1 MRRRCQD
8 PFAHPEENIRRI
20 YSYVAY
26 VVGDGPDAEDI
37 TGTTIER
44 ALRYRDSYD
53 PDKGPPVAWLLGIA
67 RRCIADRL
75 GEPEALLDEQIEE
88 LPDVPESSF
97 DDIDRLTVQAAVAAL
112 PRRERELIALRH
124 GADLTAKQIAD
135 LLDMRTNA
143 VEVALHRAHSR
154 LRLELAPHFAPGR
167 VADAS

>member
-1 MRRRCQD
+1 VRRRRAD
-8 PFAHPEENIRRI
+8 PFAHPEEHIRRI

-44 ALRYRDSYD
+44 ALRYRESYQ
-53 PDKGPPVAWLLGIA
+53 PDRGPPVAWLLGIA

-75 GEPEALLDEQIEE
+75 GESEALPDDQIEE
-88 LPDVPESSF
+88 MPDVPERSF
-97 DDIDRLTVQAAVAAL
+97 DDVDRLTVQAAVAAL

-143 VEVALHRAHSR
+143 VEVALHRAHAR
-154 LRLELAPHFAPGR
+154 LRFELQPHFAPGR
-167 VADAS
+167 AADAS

>member
-1 MRRRCQD
+1 MRRRRHD
-8 PFAHPEENIRRI
+8 PLANPEEHIRRV

-37 TGTTIER
+37 TGTTFER
-44 ALRYRDSYD
+44 ALRYRDSFD
-53 PDKGPPVAWLLGIA
+53 PDKGPAVAWLLGIA

-75 GEPEALLDEQIEE
+75 GETAALPDEQIEE

-97 DDIDRLTVQAAVAAL
+97 DDVDRLTVQAAVAAL

-135 LLDMRTNA
+135 LLELRTNS
-143 VEVALHRAHSR
+143 VEVALHRAHAR

-167 VADAS
+167 AADAS

>member
-1 MRRRCQD
+1 VRRRRLD
-8 PFAHPEENIRRI
+8 PLAHPEENIRRI
-20 YSYVAY
+20 YAYVAY
-26 VVGDGPDAEDI
+26 VVGDGHDAEDI

-75 GEPEALLDEQIEE
+75 GEAAALPDEQIEE
-88 LPDVPESSF
+88 LPDVPDSSF
-97 DDIDRLTVQAAVAAL
+97 DDVDRLTVQAAVAAL

-135 LLDMRTNA
+135 MLGLRTNA
-143 VEVALHRAHSR
+143 VEVALHRAHAR

-167 VADAS
+167 AADAL

>member
-1 MRRRCQD
+1 VRRRRRD
-8 PFAHPEENIRRI
+8 PLANPEEHIRRI

-44 ALRYRDSYD
+44 ALRYRDSFD
-53 PDKGPPVAWLLGIA
+53 PDKGPAVAWLLGIA

-75 GEPEALLDEQIEE
+75 GEPAALPDEQIEE

-97 DDIDRLTVQAAVAAL
+97 DDVDRLTVQAAVAAL

-135 LLDMRTNA
+135 LLGLRTNS
-143 VEVALHRAHSR
+143 VEVALHRAHAR
-154 LRLELAPHFAPGR
+154 LREELAPQFAPGR
-167 VADAS
+167 AADAL